1 MNTNALE
8 TLANLVSEAKT
19 LAKTQAVAAR
29 VAAPKGEKMAH
40 GQHAA
45 AQVGAKIAAAI
56 MQQAPALGFVP
67 AAGTVKRGK
76 DGTVREMTVTYRVAQ
91 TLAQRVET
99 YKNAA
104 QRRKEKRA
112 ADKAAKEAKAGA
124 PVTELSSLAALAAS
138 LPKAA

>member
-1 MNTNALE
+1 MNTTNALE
-8 TLANLVSEAKT
+8 NLAKLVADAKT

-56 MQQAPALGFVP
+56 MQQAPQLGFVP
-67 AAGTVKRGK
+67 AAGTVKRDKAGN
-76 DGTVREMTVTYRVAQ
+76 VREMTVTYRVQQ
-91 TLAQRVET
+91 TLAQRVEV

-104 QRRKEKRA
+104 ARRKEARA
-112 ADKAAKEAKAGA
+112 AAKAAKAAKTVPMPSNADA
-124 PVTELSSLAALAAS
+124 VAALQQLAA
-138 LPKAA
+138 